1 MCAPSR
7 YLRCGFDCCKL
18 LCVAVLQ
25 WWQGSVSM
33 IVSDIEA
40 AACGRSWLHPAPA
53 PGQEAPGTQPSS
65 AVALVTVLH
74 DCCHALAPTINTT
87 PATKP
92 NPLRAAGPAPEQK
105 VTEPLLGAGWCW
117 REIGGRMGLVCWPG
131 DLELDTRPRPGNTPR
146 CMYPPLPLPPL
157 PPPPPDIPG
166 PALPW
171 PAFTF

>member
-1 MCAPSR
+1 MSICKVDIVALPSIYLFLFLVFLCVCFTCDLDMCAPSR

-40 AACGRSWLHPAPA
+40 AACGSSWLHPAPA

-87 PATKP
+87 PAPNQTPSARRDPHPTKKSR
-92 NPLRAAGPAPEQK
+92 NLCWVRAGVGGKLAGEW
-105 VTEPLLGAGWCW
+105 VWCAG
-117 REIGGRMGLVCWPG
+117 RG
-131 DLELDTRPRPGNTPR
+131 T
-146 CMYPPLPLPPL
+146 
-157 PPPPPDIPG
+157 
-166 PALPW
+166 
-171 PAFTF
+171 

>member
-1 MCAPSR
+1 MAICKVDIVARLSIFLFLFLFFCVCFTCDLDMCAPSR

-40 AACGRSWLHPAPA
+40 AACGSSWLHPAPA

-92 NPLRAAGPAPEQK
+92 NPLRAAGGTRTRPK
-105 VTEPLLGAGWCW
+105 SHGTSVGCGLVLAGNW
-117 REIGGRMGLVCWPG
+117 RENGSGVLAG
-131 DLELDTRPRPGNTPR
+131 
-146 CMYPPLPLPPL
+146 
-157 PPPPPDIPG
+157 
-166 PALPW
+166 
-171 PAFTF
+171 

>member
-1 MCAPSR
+1 MSICKVDISRASFNLSFTISISQCRYVSLVIDLDLCAPSR
-7 YLRCGFDCCKL
+7 HLRCGFDCCKL

-74 DCCHALAPTINTT
+74 DCCHALARTNHQHNTRHQ
-87 PATKP
+87 TKP
-92 NPLRAAGPAPEQK
+92 PPRGGTRTRAKSHGTS
-105 VTEPLLGAGWCW
+105 VGCGLVLVGNW
-117 REIGGRMGLVCWPG
+117 RENGSGVLAG
-131 DLELDTRPRPGNTPR
+131 
-146 CMYPPLPLPPL
+146 
-157 PPPPPDIPG
+157 
-166 PALPW
+166 
-171 PAFTF
+171 